1 VSKQDGMDHAGTR
14 ILPASRETVWR
25 HLTSAESLALCIPG
39 CDRVT
44 GSIEDGFD
52 MVVARK
58 VGPFTL
64 HFAGT
69 IVLSDIVPA
78 RSVTLTG
85 RGKGGVAGLAE
96 GSARIQLSDHP
107 EGTEIAWDLGALLEG
122 RVARLG
128 REPIHRAI
136 AAMTEHFVNRLDAL
150 LRGTDPAAPL

>member
-1 VSKQDGMDHAGTR
+1 MDHTGTR
-14 ILPASRETVWR
+14 ILPADRARVWR

-39 CDRVT
+39 CEHVT
-44 GSIEDGFD
+44 GSVEEGFD

-58 VGPFTL
+58 VGPINL

-69 IVLSDIVPA
+69 IELSEVVPT

-96 GSARIQLSDHP
+96 GSARIRLADHP
-107 EGTEIAWDLGALLEG
+107 EGSEIAWDLGALLEG

-128 REPIHRAI
+128 GRLISRAV
-136 AAMTEHFVNRLDAL
+136 AAMTEHFVDRLDAL
-150 LRGTDPAAPL
+150 LRDEARAGRG